1 MNTGCARGGKRP
13 RRCRPFQGLCLVM
26 RTGWKRRALP
36 SPIARWPRRWV
47 ASIACCCR
55 STSVA
60 GPARASAGE
69 EEAELCAA
77 LQLTGRKALLA
88 RWRQEAADALRF
100 LDAARAE
107 ALHQQVANLQF
118 FN

>member
-1 MNTGCARGGKRP
+1 MLSDEDWLEAASFAFAHRPLAAALGCLNRLLLQVDMPLPALRGRL
-13 RRCRPFQGLCLVM
+13 Q
-26 RTGWKRRALP
+26 
-36 SPIARWPRRWV
+36 
-47 ASIACCCR
+47 
-55 STSVA
+55 
-60 GPARASAGE
+60 GE

-118 FN
+118 F

>member
-1 MNTGCARGGKRP
+1 MLSDEDWLEAASFAFAHRPLAAALGCLNRLLLQVDI
-13 RRCRPFQGLCLVM
+13 RCRPCAGV
-26 RTGWKRRALP
+26 
-36 SPIARWPRRWV
+36 
-47 ASIACCCR
+47 CR
-55 STSVA
+55 
-60 GPARASAGE
+60 E